1 MPRRRR
7 HTPLRVYLNQQ
18 FVGMLTKQ
26 PGGGAGFQYSAE
38 WLAHETRTPISL
50 SLPLRN
56 EAYEGARVAAFF
68 ENLLPDSDE
77 IRKRAAARAGAKGAD
92 AHSLL
97 SAIGRDCVGALQFI
111 PEDDEADPAAWAV
124 EGEPVSGRKIEQ
136 LLLSLR
142 HAPLGMNREDE
153 FRISIAGVQEKT
165 ALLRHEGKWFKPH
178 GATPTTHIFKMPI
191 GQLPN
196 GVDLSDSVENEFYCL
211 KLMEAFGLSVNSAEI
226 KTFGTAK
233 CLVVE
238 RFDRLRAKDG
248 RLLRLPQEDMCQ
260 ALSIPPSIKYQSD
273 GGPGMADVLGV
284 LKGASAPLEDVK
296 TFIKAQILFWLT
308 GATDGHAKNFSIF
321 LRPGG
326 SYALTPLYDVIT
338 SQPYCDAGKVQR
350 KNVRLAMSVGKSR
363 HYRMEEIM
371 ARHFV
376 QTGERAGLPKA
387 VVLSAAREI
396 IEAAGPAMTRLER
409 ALPKDFPEALHV
421 SVKKALERRLQ
432 RLEI

>member
-1 MPRRRR
+1 MARRRR
-7 HTPLRVYLNQQ
+7 NTPLRVYLNQQ

-26 PGGGAGFQYSAE
+26 PGGAAGFKYAAE
-38 WLAHETRTPISL
+38 WLAHGARGPISI
-50 SLPLRN
+50 SLPLRD
-56 EAYEGARVAAFF
+56 EAYDGPRVTAFF

-77 IRKRAAARAGAKGAD
+77 IRKRAAARAGADGAD

-111 PEDDEADPAAWAV
+111 PEDAEADPGGAAV

-136 LLLSLR
+136 LLLGLR
-142 HAPLGMNREDE
+142 HAPLGLNREDE

-165 ALLRHEGKWFKPH
+165 ALLRHDGKWFKPH
-178 GATPTTHIFKMPI
+178 GATPTTHIFKTQI

-211 KLMEAFGLSVNSAEI
+211 KLMEAFGLPVNSAEI
-226 KTFGTAK
+226 KTFGTVK

-260 ALSIPPSIKYQSD
+260 ALSVPPSIKYQSD

-296 TFIKAQILFWLT
+296 TFIKAQILFWLI

-338 SQPYCDAGKVQR
+338 SQPYCDAGKVLR
-350 KNVRLAMSVGKSR
+350 KDVRLAMSVGKSR

-371 ARHFV
+371 GRHFI

-387 VVLSAAREI
+387 VVRNAVQEI
-396 IEAAGPAMTRLER
+396 TEAAGAAMTRLER
-409 ALPKDFPEALHV
+409 ALPKDFPETLHV
-421 SVKKALERRLQ
+421 PVKKALERRLP
-432 RLEI
+432 RLEA